1 MAVAG
6 HEGLEGGD
14 AVVCLQHRAQLRL
27 QAGDGGRHH
36 GHRHRQTAEPA
47 PPVAARTHNY
57 ELYVFSTGVIDNASI
72 DKDCYKQMVIIYS
85 FFNEFL
91 PFPEKHQ
98 GYVTPLMAL
107 TREGEGIEEA
117 EFSWI
122 WSQQHTE
129 DMNETES

>member
-1 MAVAG
+1 MFRVKLVAVAG

-14 AVVCLQHRAQLRL
+14 AVVSLQHRAQLRL

-47 PPVAARTHNY
+47 PPVAACTQNY
-57 ELYVFSTGVIDNASI
+57 C
-72 DKDCYKQMVIIYS
+72 KYKQRLSQADGDYLFLFQRISS
-85 FFNEFL
+85 FPREASRI
-91 PFPEKHQ
+91 
-98 GYVTPLMAL
+98 GYATPLMAL
-107 TREGEGIEEA
+107 TREGEGIQEA

-129 DMNETES
+129 DMNETDC

>member
-1 MAVAG
+1 MVADTMDTDTG
-6 HEGLEGGD
+6 RPQNRQ
-14 AVVCLQHRAQLRL
+14 LQSLPAHR
-27 QAGDGGRHH
+27 
-36 GHRHRQTAEPA
+36 TM
-47 PPVAARTHNY
+47 N
-57 ELYVFSTGVIDNASI
+57 YVFSTGVIDNASI

-117 EFSWI
+117 EFSRI

-129 DMNETES
+129 NMNETDC